1 LRVAGCWRFAA
12 SLHPRSNKQQNPQ
25 IAQIFAD
32 CADDEPGS
40 GTIGAIREICGPMQN
55 PQIAEIF
62 ADCADDGAES
72 GAICEICGPDHDLCT
87 LTMSA
92 RLNLPGY
99 DP

>member
-12 SLHPRSNKQQNPQ
+12 SLHPRTNKQQNPQ

-72 GAICEICGPDHDLCT
+72 GAICEICEICGPMTDTDC
-87 LTMSA
+87 A
-92 RLNLPGY
+92 DFRRLRR
-99 DP
+99 